1 MKVNIKRAIQSIK
14 GDVDFFQPLYEAIVN
29 SFQAEAENIEIS
41 FDVSANEIIK
51 GYSVKDDGSG
61 SFYIYFHN

>member
-29 SFQAEAENIEIS
+29 SFQAEAENLKSIFTNFPFLVLLS
-41 FDVSANEIIK
+41 CT
-51 GYSVKDDGSG
+51 
-61 SFYIYFHN
+61 